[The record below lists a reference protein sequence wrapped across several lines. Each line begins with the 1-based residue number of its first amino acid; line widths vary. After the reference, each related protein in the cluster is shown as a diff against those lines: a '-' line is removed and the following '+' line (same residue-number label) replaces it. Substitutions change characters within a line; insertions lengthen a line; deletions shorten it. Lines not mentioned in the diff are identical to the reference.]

1 MRSEFWNFIKSFNKR
16 LLLYTMVVTTFVFLG
31 SFPYFLFKLILFF
44 VHLALNIMFMVTYSR
59 HFIYP
64 NIKLLL
70 LSRKGLEIPVPEEI
84 VKLQK
89 EMGVRIKSLKVVD
102 GLNTVCITLWK
113 EVLVGRWILEALTR
127 DEFKAVLAH
136 EFAHQ
141 KGKHTIWRVLLTI
154 PLFFIPIFSWSNLCF
169 PILINRLFTQVI
181 ITILACASI
190 FAFMVVMMTPIDWI
204 LELKADKTAAKY
216 AGKENIKSALLKLTP
231 KERLEQPTETH
242 PSTMERIKHIEKL
255 SN

>member
-1 MRSEFWNFIKSFNKR
+1 M
-16 LLLYTMVVTTFVFLG
+16 
-31 SFPYFLFKLILFF
+31 
-44 VHLALNIMFMVTYSR
+44 
-59 HFIYP
+59 YP

-70 LSRKGLEIPVPEEI
+70 LSREGLEIPVPQEI

-113 EVLVGRWILEALTR
+113 EVLVGKRVLEALTR
-127 DEFKAVLAH
+127 DEFKAILAH

-154 PLFFIPIFSWSNLCF
+154 PLYFIPIFSWSNLCF
-169 PILINRLFTQVI
+169 PVLINMLFTQVI
-181 ITILACASI
+181 ITILACTSI
-190 FAFMVVMMTPIDWI
+190 FAFMVVMMTPIDWT

-216 AGKENIKSALLKLTP
+216 AGKENIKSALLKLTS
-231 KERLEQPTETH
+231 KEKLEHPTETH
-242 PSTMERIKHIEKL
+242 PSTLERIRKL
-255 SN
+255 DKLTE